1 MRIQRAVIVDDEASD
16 REMIERQLRKLGI
29 EDIRSFD
36 ALPERTELR
45 DAPDCLLIIDLVLGP
60 EMDGVLILKTL
71 AAGGPLASPILVVSG
86 SLPSMLK
93 VTETY
98 GAALGLNIVGAL
110 EKPVPEADLA
120 SLLGR

>member
-1 MRIQRAVIVDDEASD
+1 MRIERAVIVDDEASD
-16 REMIERQLRKLGI
+16 REMMERTLRRLGI
-29 EDIRSFD
+29 GDIRSYES
-36 ALPERTELR
+36 LPDRADLR
-45 DAPDCLLIIDLVLGP
+45 DGPDCLLIIDLVLGP
-60 EMDGVLILKTL
+60 DMDGVLVLKTL
-71 AAGGPLASPILVVSG
+71 ASGGPLASPILVVSG
-86 SLPSMLK
+86 SLPSMLR